1 MFSFFKRFPLKLLH
15 KMILLMS
22 VLLVISIG
30 TAAFFVF
37 VVLSDSLEKNVG
49 DNALNLAITVAN
61 IPDIQEAFS
70 RENPEAFIQPIVDPM
85 REQTDAEFIVVGNT
99 EEIRYSHPEQNRI
112 GEQMI
117 GADNERALL
126 GGESYVSREEG
137 SLGPSIR
144 GKAPVYDEDG
154 TIIGVVSVGFL
165 VNEVNDTINA
175 FRTEIMILLAFLLTV
190 SIIGAVFIAYHIKKQ
205 LFGLEPAEISQLYL
219 QKETILQT
227 TYEGIIAFDR
237 HFKPTLINHAAS
249 TIAASLQYSHRDEK
263 ENYLVGLIPASL
275 VEDVYHSGESLSKQE
290 IPFDNTTLI
299 LSLIPIKHE
308 KEPVGAVASFHHK
321 SELDVM
327 AKELSQTLQYADT
340 LRAQAHEFF
349 NKLFTIS
356 GMLQLGKKEEAVQYI
371 QEETNIQQSRL
382 QFFIKNV
389 SDPAL
394 AGLLLGKYNQAS
406 ELKTAMHI
414 DEESSLASPLSEQ
427 QRRTLLTVI
436 GNLIENAFDAL
447 AGQPDP
453 AVWIHFHDA
462 GDNIII
468 EVEDNGPGI
477 SEDVADSLFE
487 KGITTRQEKGRG
499 IGLHLCHIQVK
510 EAGGFIYVEEG
521 EYGGAC
527 FIAVIPK

>member
-1 MFSFFKRFPLKLLH
+1 MPSHNKRRPLKLLH

-22 VLLVISIG
+22 VLLIISIS
-30 TAAFFVF
+30 TAAVFVF
-37 VVLSDSLEKNVG
+37 VVLSDTLEERVG

-61 IPDIQEAFS
+61 IPEIQEAFNS
-70 RENPEAFIQPIVDPM
+70 ENPETIIQPIVDPM

-99 EEIRYSHPEQNRI
+99 EEIRYSHPEQARI

-126 GGESYVSREEG
+126 AGESYISREEG

-144 GKAPVYDEDG
+144 GKTPIYDETG

-165 VNEVNDTINA
+165 INEVNDTINA
-175 FRTEIMILLAFLLTV
+175 FRSEITILLGFLLTI
-190 SIIGAVFIAYHIKKQ
+190 SILGAVFIAYHIKKQ
-205 LFGLEPAEISQLYL
+205 LFGLEPVEISQLYL
-219 QKETILQT
+219 QKEMILQA
-227 TYEGIIAFDR
+227 TYEGIIAFD
-237 HFKPTLINHAAS
+237 HYLQPTLINKAAS
-249 TIAASLQYSHRDEK
+249 TIADSLRYLPEAEK
-263 ENYLVGLIPASL
+263 ENYLVGLVPVSM
-275 VEDVYHSGESLSKQE
+275 VENVYRSGESLSKQE
-290 IPFDNTTLI
+290 IPFENTTLI
-299 LSLIPIKHE
+299 LSLIPIKRGQ
-308 KEPVGAVASFHHK
+308 KPVGVVASFHHK
-321 SELDVM
+321 SELDIM
-327 AKELSQTLQYADT
+327 AEELSQTLQYADT

-394 AGLLLGKYNQAS
+394 AGLLMGKYNQAS

-414 DEESSLASPLSEQ
+414 DENSSLTCPLSEK
-427 QRRTLLTVI
+427 QRKTLLTVM

-447 AGQPDP
+447 TGNPDP
-453 AVWIHFHDA
+453 QVWIHFHDA
-462 GDNIII
+462 GDNIMI
-468 EVEDNGPGI
+468 EVEDNGPGV
-477 SEDVADSLFE
+477 SEDAAASIFQ
-487 KGITTRQEKGRG
+487 KGVTTKEGKSRG
-499 IGLHLCHIQVK
+499 IGLHLCHVQVQ
-510 EAGGFIYVEEG
+510 EAGGTIYVEEG